1 MNSKVYKIIEIIIDI
16 LTLGLSLISKW
27 ANKKKRE

>member
-1 MNSKVYKIIEIIIDI
+1 MNWYKALEILIDV

-27 ANKKKRE
+27 ANKKK

>member
-1 MNSKVYKIIEIIIDI
+1 MNWYKALEILIDI

-27 ANKKKRE
+27 ANKKK